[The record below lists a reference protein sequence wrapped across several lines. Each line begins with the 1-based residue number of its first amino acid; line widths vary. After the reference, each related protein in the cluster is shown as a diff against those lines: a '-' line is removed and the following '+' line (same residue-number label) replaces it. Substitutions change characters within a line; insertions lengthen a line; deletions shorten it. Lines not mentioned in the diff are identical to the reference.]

1 VEDATQRTKHGFALA
16 QRPPRALG
24 FAAQLYCLLCSCSSC
39 PLQWPTG
46 RGELCGYWLELSTS
60 AATRWVESVPVI
72 THARTVPDADASPI
86 LAIVRP
92 SAFVFSESIAAEVA
106 LLGEIAIRPVSAQ
119 QQAQQCSGLLLD
131 CLPLDDTIR
140 TARDQ
145 MRARSVSPIR
155 PSVLRGAGL
164 ERRPGRICSAGL
176 GPTACSGMRE
186 FPRASRARI
195 SGDLLF
201 VTEE

>member
-1 VEDATQRTKHGFALA
+1 MEDATQRTKHGFALA

-106 LLGEIAIRPVSAQ
+106 LLGEIAIRPHAVVFCLTA
-119 QQAQQCSGLLLD
+119 CPLTTRSGRRETRCVRAV
-131 CLPLDDTIR
+131 CLPFAPLYCEGPASSAGPAGS
-140 TARDQ
+140 ARLAWGRPHAPVCGSF
-145 MRARSVSPIR
+145 RAR
-155 PSVLRGAGL
+155 RG
-164 ERRPGRICSAGL
+164 
-176 GPTACSGMRE
+176 RE
-186 FPRASRARI
+186 SQATCFS
-195 SGDLLF
+195 
-201 VTEE
+201 